1 MSTSPS
7 RWVSIGA
14 PVQTDGVSDSSTE
27 PGQIL
32 RGCIVTMNPVRSIIG
47 DGAVAIEDDRI
58 NAVGPFDELRA
69 AFPEHPVSG
78 SPSDLVLPGYINGHQ
93 HLTGDRLIQ
102 SSIPDDL
109 APGEAI
115 FTWVVPVHG
124 EHTGDDDQL
133 SATLTLAESLTNGVT
148 STFEAGTVAHP
159 ERIKAAAIELGA
171 RLTLG
176 SWGWDIEHGP
186 FTGSVDEVL
195 DRQRASLDLADGDL
209 ISSWVTLVGHDLMSD
224 ELVVRATDLA
234 RERKAGMTFHL
245 SPSTSDT
252 ESYLAT
258 TGKAPL
264 VHLDS
269 LGVLGP
275 HLALGHGVHLDDD
288 EVEIALRSEL
298 AVVSCPW
305 AYIRLGQGLSHR
317 FRHFDLWQSGGRV
330 ALGCDAEN
338 AGDQVDGLRAA
349 ALFAGMAKDTRM
361 DPTLF
366 GAHEALELLTIKGA
380 QALGIDDRVGSIE
393 VGKQADLVVHDR
405 SRVEWI
411 PPSPDPVLQLI
422 WGSDGRSVRDVFV
435 AGRQVVADG
444 TVTAIDVAGLLDEA
458 VAAGAALRTRSNVPA
473 AARWPVQS
481 RPIQ

>member
-1 MSTSPS
+1 M
-7 RWVSIGA
+7 
-14 PVQTDGVSDSSTE
+14 DGERT
-27 PGQIL
+27 
-32 RGCIVTMNPVRSIIG
+32 IIG
-47 DGAVAIEDDRI
+47 DGGVAIDGGVI
-58 NAVGPFDELRA
+58 TAVGPFDAVRA
-69 AFPEHPVSG
+69 SVSHNEITG
-78 SPSDLVLPGYINGHQ
+78 SPSDLVVPGYINGHQ

-109 APGEAI
+109 GPGEAI

-124 EHTGDDDQL
+124 EHTGDDDEL
-133 SATLTLAESLTNGVT
+133 SATLTLAESLTNGIT
-148 STFEAGTVAHP
+148 TTFEAGTVAHP
-159 ERIKAAAIELGA
+159 ERIKAAALKLGA
-171 RLTLG
+171 RLTVG
-176 SWGWDIEHGP
+176 TWGWDIEHGP

-195 DRQRASLDLADGDL
+195 DRQRVSLDLADGGL

-224 ELVVRATDLA
+224 ELVVRATALA
-234 RERKAGMTFHL
+234 LEREAGMTFHL

-252 ESYLAT
+252 DSYLAN

-269 LGVLGP
+269 LDVLGP

-288 EVEIALRSEL
+288 EVEIALQREL

-317 FRHFDLWQSGGRV
+317 FRHYDLWKAGGRV
-330 ALGCDAEN
+330 ALGCDSEN

-349 ALFAGMAKDTRM
+349 ALFAGMAKDTQM
-361 DPTLF
+361 DPTIF
-366 GAHEALELLTIKGA
+366 GAHDALELLTIKGA
-380 QALGIDDRVGSIE
+380 EALGISDRVGSIE

-405 SRVEWI
+405 TRVEWI

-435 AGRQVVADG
+435 AGQQVVRDG
-444 TVTAIDVAGLLDEA
+444 SVTALDVTELIDDA
-458 VAAGAALRTRSNVPA
+458 VAAGAALRQRSNVPA
-473 AARWPVQS
+473 AARWP
-481 RPIQ
+481 IN